1 MLNDSRR
8 PHKEVQVKVNAFVD
22 EGVAPLVVALNSIDG
37 LVTLDSCEED
47 AGTGAASIYF
57 TYGDGWKEMGSMI
70 EALARLIRG
79 LNLCCGA
86 SVSLEWFGSNDQPRA
101 HLSLR
106 REHVADVARVI
117 RPEAL
122 ASERSR

>member
-1 MLNDSRR
+1 MLNDSSR

-22 EGVAPLVVALNSIDG
+22 EGIARLVVALNTIDG
-37 LVTLDSCEED
+37 VVTLDSCEED
-47 AGTGAASIYF
+47 AGTGEASVYF
-57 TYGDGWKEMGSMI
+57 TYGTGWRQLGALI
-70 EALARLIRG
+70 EAIARLLRG
-79 LNLCCGA
+79 LNLCCGF
-86 SVSLEWFGSNDQPRA
+86 SVSLEWFGGNDQPRA

-122 ASERSR
+122 GSERSR

>member
-1 MLNDSRR
+1 MIDDSRR

-22 EGVAPLVVALNSIDG
+22 EYVAPLVIALNSIDG

-47 AGTGAASIYF
+47 AGTGEASVYF
-57 TYGDGWKEMGSMI
+57 TYGSGWQEMGNLI
-70 EALARLIRG
+70 EVLARLIRG
-79 LNLCCGA
+79 LNLCCGF
-86 SVSLEWFGSNDQPRA
+86 SLCLEWFGSNDQPRA

-122 ASERSR
+122 PSVCTR